1 MSALWNQGIRSTW
14 LAEGIAGVIL
24 ALLAACPVHAKTR
37 EEVGALCRDS
47 MDCMARNQPAIRA
60 LGLSFS
66 EITKHFL
73 LGHEP
78 QDLAAI
84 DDTHELLRLGMSL
97 IKLLKYCNSGA
108 LSRLGQVMTLSSG
121 HYDERSPWVGR
132 KAQALRQLEDRST
145 ALPGLVALSRA
156 LYADGSVCKFES
168 GTERRH
174 EQAHFRM
181 IPFQFAAQAEALSR
195 EELKAQIARHDP
207 FRPLEG
213 VFESSGFR
221 AGVTYIYD
229 VDNLWNDWNIH
240 VMEDPQGISLPAV
253 SVSESGWVVPPSV
266 VALHELEHVARIRLG
281 TPEKSAP
288 RESSQGHLDEL
299 GPVIEQIVLQ
309 DKILKKIR
317 GVPLESVET
326 YPCIPIG
333 PGEKPIQLGE
343 MANFFRRLISLHG
356 SVEAALL
363 SPEGLQWLKEYSK
376 ASGS

>member
-1 MSALWNQGIRSTW
+1 MSSRWNQGIRSTW

-24 ALLAACPVHAKTR
+24 ALLAARSIQAETR
-37 EEVGALCRDS
+37 EEVGALCQDS
-47 MDCMARNQPAIRA
+47 MDCMALSQPAIRA
-60 LGLSFS
+60 LGLSLS
-66 EITKHFL
+66 EITTHFL

-78 QDLAAI
+78 GDLAAI

-97 IKLLKYCNSGA
+97 KKLLKYCNIGE
-108 LSRLGQVMTLSSG
+108 LSRLGQVMAFSPG
-121 HYDERSPWVGR
+121 RYDERSPWVGR

-156 LYADGSVCKFES
+156 LYADGSVCRFGS
-168 GTERRH
+168 RSERRN

-181 IPFQFAAQAEALSR
+181 IPSQFAAQAEALSR
-195 EELKAQIARHDP
+195 EELKEQIAHHDP
-207 FRPLEG
+207 SRSLEG
-213 VFESSGFR
+213 VFEASGFR

-229 VDNLWNDWNIH
+229 VDNPWNDWNIH
-240 VMEDPQGISLPAV
+240 VMVDPQGISLPAV

-281 TPEKSAP
+281 APEKSAP

-317 GVPLESVET
+317 GVPLESLET
-326 YPCIPIG
+326 YPCTPIG

-356 SVEAALL
+356 SVEAVLL
-363 SPEGLQWLKEYSK
+363 SPEGLQWLKEHSS
-376 ASGS
+376 AAGL